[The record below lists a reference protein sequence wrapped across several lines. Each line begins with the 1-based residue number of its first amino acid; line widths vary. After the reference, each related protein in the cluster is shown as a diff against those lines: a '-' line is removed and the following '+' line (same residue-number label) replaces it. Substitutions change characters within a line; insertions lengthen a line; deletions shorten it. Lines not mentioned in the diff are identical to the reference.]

1 MIRNLDR
8 AEFSKR
14 KWTQGTA
21 EKEMDEVFM
30 KIQGNNF
37 LTYLQGWL
45 GRITI
50 IVIFLTACSQ
60 DLSDDEI
67 PLSYF
72 PDIVINL
79 SLPSNIVLASKGGY
93 KTINDGGVRGIIVYC
108 EDIGIYHAYE
118 RNCSYRP
125 NDACA
130 TVDIDA
136 SKLFMIDHC
145 CGSHFD
151 FNTGQ
156 PIGGVA
162 WRPLRQFQTLA
173 NGSELIITD
182 TIVN

>member
-1 MIRNLDR
+1 MV
-8 AEFSKR
+8 
-14 KWTQGTA
+14 
-21 EKEMDEVFM
+21 EVFM
-30 KIQGNNF
+30 TIQGNNF
-37 LTYLQGWL
+37 SAYIQEWF
-45 GRITI
+45 GRSA
-50 IVIFLTACSQ
+50 IFLVLLTACSQ

-67 PLSYF
+67 PISHF

-93 KTINDGGVRGIIVYC
+93 KAINDGGVRGIIVYC

-118 RNCSYRP
+118 RNCSYSP

-130 TVDIDA
+130 TVDIDI

-145 CGSHFD
+145 CGSSFD
-151 FNTGQ
+151 FNTGK

-162 WRPLRQFQTLA
+162 WRPLREFQTKA
-173 NGSELIITD
+173 NGSELVITE

>member
-1 MIRNLDR
+1 MN
-8 AEFSKR
+8 
-14 KWTQGTA
+14 
-21 EKEMDEVFM
+21 
-30 KIQGNNF
+30 IQGNNF
-37 LTYLQGWL
+37 SVFIQRLL
-45 GRITI
+45 GRTTI
-50 IVIFLTACSQ
+50 FIVFLTACSQ

-67 PLSYF
+67 PISHF

-130 TVDIDA
+130 TVDIDI

-145 CGSHFD
+145 CGSSFD
-151 FNTGQ
+151 FTTGQ

-162 WRPLRQFQTLA
+162 WRPLREFYTQA
-173 NGSELIITD
+173 NGSELIITE